1 MLLSD
6 RSRIPPPSN
15 TSGIPTLPRF
25 TPIPSIAAPVEP
37 AMIRVAGAHFSCIS
51 SGRGLLKPLPP
62 CKPGTSPV
70 SLCTSSLFS
79 TYRTPR
85 TEYSCRTTRSA
96 SRSRMGPVRVTR
108 PCEAMTSIEFG
119 WEATRPSLARTR
131 SPNTSSGTAWCLSE
145 AQACARNPPA
155 RFPRS
160 RRALSRAR
168 LQKLLAWTALSR
180 SHMRRLFPETGSNRY
195 MSRLPT
201 ATPATKLIARP
212 Y

>member
-1 MLLSD
+1 Y
-6 RSRIPPPSN
+6 RI
-15 TSGIPTLPRF
+15 
-25 TPIPSIAAPVEP
+25 
-37 AMIRVAGAHFSCIS
+37 
-51 SGRGLLKPLPP
+51 
-62 CKPGTSPV
+62 
-70 SLCTSSLFS
+70 
-79 TYRTPR
+79 PR
-85 TEYSCRTTRSA
+85 TEYSCPTTRSA

-180 SHMRRLFPETGSNRY
+180 SHMLRLFPETGSNRY

-201 ATPATKLIARP
+201 ATPVTQLRVRP
-212 Y
+212 YCFCLLLIVNISDPFWSGCSSLTLLRRLVQQHAQLLVACCSELLI